1 MALKNIPQGSEV
13 ISSDLNDNFEYLDGR
28 ITTVGSSI
36 TTLQSNIQSLNSTLS
51 SQIEQVQ
58 TDMENSAVSKDENN
72 TISGNNTFSGTN
84 SFTGDVTVTTQ
95 AYGTNNT
102 RIATTAFAKSARNI
116 NYSSGVTV
124 TAPYSG
130 NKYTAPYDG
139 VYIGSTFLNQN
150 FSNLFINNV
159 STKIIT
165 HDSAD
170 GASYSNIFVPLKQGD
185 VIYWDKTLTSHD
197 CSFYRYRA

>member
-102 RIATTAFAKSARNI
+102 TVATTAFTKSARNI
-116 NYSSGVTV
+116 NWGSSVSVTF
-124 TAPYSG
+124 PQSG

-139 VYIGSTFLNQN
+139 VYIGWGYKNQGIAH
-150 FSNLFINNV
+150 LYINNTWTTV
-159 STKIIT
+159 TIR
-165 HDSAD
+165 DSAD
-170 GASYSNIFVPLKQGD
+170 GASYSNIHVPLKQGD
-185 VIYWDKTLTSHD
+185 VIYWDSSVNDSQLR
-197 CSFYRYRA
+197 FYKYQA